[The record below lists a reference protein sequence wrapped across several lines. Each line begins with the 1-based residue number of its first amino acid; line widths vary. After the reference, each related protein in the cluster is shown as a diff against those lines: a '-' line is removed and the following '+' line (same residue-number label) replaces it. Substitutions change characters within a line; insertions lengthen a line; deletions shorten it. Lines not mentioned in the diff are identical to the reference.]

1 MILVIFDGHNGQ
13 SGYIGILKKQSQN
26 LSNSICLNPR
36 YDNTEPNNDIKQKTG
51 I

>member
-26 LSNSICLNPR
+26 LSNSTCLNPR
-36 YDNTEPNNDIKQKTG
+36 CDNTEPNKDTK
-51 I
+51 